1 MTQSSIVDFRV
12 TRFEFARDRVIGD
25 SQIRVDDV
33 QAAAIELI
41 DEQGEV
47 GLGFINPVL
56 GGLPAE
62 DEIARLFS
70 LEAWP
75 NLRSE
80 FPAALAHRRQ
90 KNRGGARRAAS
101 LGLDEAVQQ
110 AVWDL
115 YAKSA
120 DMPLWR
126 LLGGKARKVRV
137 YASGLDFH
145 LCDEEYSRFFASAA
159 EDGHSAFKIKV
170 GHPDVERDIHRL
182 DLLKKA
188 VGAGAI
194 VMVDANEA
202 WTPKDAVR
210 ALESY
215 RHAGHDIYWV
225 EDPILRSDLEGLK
238 HLREAF
244 GPTYLNSGE
253 YLDYSGKRAL
263 ITAGAADVIN
273 IGCRPSEAMHLGY
286 CASDENIELALGNS
300 ILEMGVNL
308 AIAIPEVRWLE
319 YSYQNLGHLV
329 EAPFVIRDGW
339 IEGSEAPGHGLIL
352 SEKAR
357 RTARVPHPKDPDRK
371 QCLNR

>member
-1 MTQSSIVDFRV
+1 MTQGSIVDFRV

-41 DEQGEV
+41 DEQGKV

-70 LEAWP
+70 SEAWP

-126 LLGGKARKVRV
+126 LLGGKARKIRV

-210 ALESY
+210 ALQSY

-273 IGCRPSEAMHLGY
+273 IGCRPSDAMYLGY

-352 SEKAR
+352 SDKAR
-357 RTARVPHPKDPDRK
+357 RTARVPHPKDPASTI
-371 QCLNR
+371 

>member
-1 MTQSSIVDFRV
+1 MTEDSIVDFRV

-41 DEQGEV
+41 DEQGKV

-62 DEIARLFS
+62 DEIGRLFS

-75 NLRSE
+75 SLRGE

-90 KNRGGARRAAS
+90 KHRGGARRAAS

-115 YAKSA
+115 YAKST
-120 DMPLWR
+120 DLPLWR
-126 LLGGKARKVRV
+126 LLGGKPRKIRV

-170 GHPDVERDIHRL
+170 GHPDVEHDIHRL
-182 DLLKKA
+182 DLLKKV

-215 RHAGHDIYWV
+215 RRAGHDIYWV
-225 EDPILRSDLEGLK
+225 EDPILRSDIKGLK

-253 YLDYSGKRAL
+253 YLDYPGKRAL

-286 CASDENIELALGNS
+286 CASDENIEVALGNS
-300 ILEMGVNL
+300 FLEMGVNL

-319 YSYQNLGHLV
+319 YSYQNLEHLV
-329 EAPFVIRDGW
+329 EAPFVISDGW

-352 SEKAR
+352 CDKAR
-357 RTARVPHPKDPDRK
+357 RTARVPHPKDPNRK
-371 QCLNR
+371 QSVNQ

>member
-1 MTQSSIVDFRV
+1 MTQGSIVDFRV

-75 NLRSE
+75 NLQSE

-101 LGLDEAVQQ
+101 LGLDEAIQQ

-145 LCDEEYSRFFASAA
+145 LGDEEYSRFFAAAA

-308 AIAIPEVRWLE
+308 AIALPEVRWLE

-352 SEKAR
+352 CEKAR
-357 RTARVPHPKDPDRK
+357 RTARVPHPKDSDRPENK
-371 QCLNR
+371 N

>member
-1 MTQSSIVDFRV
+1 MTQGSIVDFRV

-90 KNRGGARRAAS
+90 KNRGGARRTAS

-225 EDPILRSDLEGLK
+225 EDPILRSDIEGLK

-352 SEKAR
+352 CEKAR
-357 RTARVPHPKDPDRK
+357 RAARVPHPKDPDRK
-371 QCLNR
+371 QYLNR

>member
-1 MTQSSIVDFRV
+1 MTQGSIVDFRV

-41 DEQGEV
+41 DEQGAV

-56 GGLPAE
+56 EGLPAE

-90 KNRGGARRAAS
+90 KNRGGARRTAS

-188 VGAGAI
+188 SVLGRSSWSTRMKPGRPKTRCERWSHTGTPAMTSIGWRTRSSGA
-194 VMVDANEA
+194 
-202 WTPKDAVR
+202 T
-210 ALESY
+210 S
-215 RHAGHDIYWV
+215 
-225 EDPILRSDLEGLK
+225 
-238 HLREAF
+238 
-244 GPTYLNSGE
+244 
-253 YLDYSGKRAL
+253 
-263 ITAGAADVIN
+263 
-273 IGCRPSEAMHLGY
+273 
-286 CASDENIELALGNS
+286 
-300 ILEMGVNL
+300 
-308 AIAIPEVRWLE
+308 
-319 YSYQNLGHLV
+319 
-329 EAPFVIRDGW
+329 
-339 IEGSEAPGHGLIL
+339 
-352 SEKAR
+352 KA
-357 RTARVPHPKDPDRK
+357 
-371 QCLNR
+371 

>member
-1 MTQSSIVDFRV
+1 MTQGSIVDFRV

-25 SQIRVDDV
+25 SQIRVEDV

-41 DEQGEV
+41 DEQGAV

-75 NLRSE
+75 NLRRE

-145 LCDEEYSRFFASAA
+145 LSDEEYSRFFASAA

-210 ALESY
+210 AVESY
-215 RHAGHDIYWV
+215 RHAGHHIYWV
-225 EDPILRSDLEGLK
+225 EDPILRSDIEGLK

-352 SEKAR
+352 CEKAR

-371 QCLNR
+371 QSPNR